1 MKTRD
6 DRGLATVDMIIAI
19 IAIMIFSSLIVSM
32 MYSNVMENVKLKKET
47 LAMIYITE
55 TFENV
60 GIEDYNNLTVGSYED
75 ITNNNY
81 DSYIEGLIPE
91 DLPEDYKVDIVIT
104 NNLEGVKNNE
114 DILKKVELTL
124 NYEVGEKIFSSSMER
139 MKIKE

>member
-1 MKTRD
+1 MKTRG

-47 LAMIYITE
+47 LAMIYMTE
-55 TFENV
+55 IFENV
-60 GIEDYNNLTVGSYED
+60 GRENYSNLSVGTYED
-75 ITNNNY
+75 ITVNTY
-81 DSYIEGLIPE
+81 DEYIEGLIPE
-91 DLPEDYKVDIVIT
+91 DLPEDYIVDIVIT

-124 NYEVGEKIFSSSMER
+124 TYKVGEKIFSSSMER

>member
-19 IAIMIFSSLIVSM
+19 IAVMIFSSLIVSM

-55 TFENV
+55 IFENI
-60 GIEDYNNLTVGSYED
+60 GIENYNNLAVGSYED
-75 ITNNNY
+75 ITNNTY
-81 DSYIEGLIPE
+81 DIYVEGLIPE
-91 DLPEDYKVDIVIT
+91 DLPEEYKVDMVIT
-104 NNLEGVKNNE
+104 NNFEGVKNNE

-124 NYEVGEKIFSSSMER
+124 TYGVGEKIFSSSMER